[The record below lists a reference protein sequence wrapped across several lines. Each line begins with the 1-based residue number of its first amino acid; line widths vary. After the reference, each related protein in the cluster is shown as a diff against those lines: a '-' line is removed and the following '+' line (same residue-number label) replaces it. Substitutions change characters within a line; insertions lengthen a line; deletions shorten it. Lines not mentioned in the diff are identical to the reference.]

1 MSNAP
6 VIKEVIRPARK
17 IVSEVVGGGQAPQ
30 PAATQP
36 AAATAATAAK
46 GSSATERRMSRA
58 DQAQAANV
66 ASAARARRSGGYRSL
81 LAPSRME
88 NGMKGVART
97 LGGG

>member
-36 AAATAATAAK
+36 AAAAATAAAP
-46 GSSATERRMSRA
+46 SATERRMSRA

>member
-6 VIKEVIRPARK
+6 VFKEVLKFSPVRALAGKDTTLPPQAR
-17 IVSEVVGGGQAPQ
+17 EVVKAVAPE
-30 PAATQP
+30 
-36 AAATAATAAK
+36 
-46 GSSATERRMSRA
+46 SRMSRA
-58 DQAQAANV
+58 DQAEAANV

-88 NGMKGVART
+88 SGMKGVART

>member
-6 VIKEVIRPARK
+6 IIKEVVRPVRGV
-17 IVSEVVGGGQAPQ
+17 VSEIVGGGQAPQ
-30 PAATQP
+30 PAARP
-36 AAATAATAAK
+36 AAPTAAAAAP
-46 GSSATERRMSRA
+46 SATERRMSRA
-58 DQAQAANV
+58 DQAEAAQT

>member
-6 VIKEVIRPARK
+6 VIREVVRPVRRV
-17 IVSEVVGGGQAPQ
+17 VSEVVGGGSASQ

-36 AAATAATAAK
+36 AAAAATAAAAP
-46 GSSATERRMSRA
+46 SATERRMSRA
-58 DQAQAANV
+58 DQAEAAQT

>member
-6 VIKEVIRPARK
+6 VIREVIRPARK

-36 AAATAATAAK
+36 AAATAATAP
-46 GSSATERRMSRA
+46 SATERRMSRA
-58 DQAQAANV
+58 DQAEAAQT

-88 NGMKGVART
+88 NGMKGAART

>member
-6 VIKEVIRPARK
+6 LVREVVRPVRGV
-17 IVSEVVGGGQAPQ
+17 VSEIVGGGQAPQ

-36 AAATAATAAK
+36 AAAAAAP
-46 GSSATERRMSRA
+46 SATERRMTRA

-88 NGMKGVART
+88 NGMKGAART

>member
-30 PAATQP
+30 PAARPAAP
-36 AAATAATAAK
+36 AAAAAP
-46 GSSATERRMSRA
+46 SATERRMSRA
-58 DQAQAANV
+58 DQAEAAQT

-88 NGMKGVART
+88 NGMKGAART

>member
-6 VIKEVIRPARK
+6 VIREVIRPARK

-36 AAATAATAAK
+36 AAATAATAP
-46 GSSATERRMSRA
+46 SATERRMSRA
-58 DQAQAANV
+58 DQAEAAQT

>member
-36 AAATAATAAK
+36 AAATAAAAP
-46 GSSATERRMSRA
+46 SATERRMSRA
-58 DQAQAANV
+58 DQAEAANV

>member
-6 VIKEVIRPARK
+6 VIREVVRPARK

-36 AAATAATAAK
+36 AAATAATAP
-46 GSSATERRMSRA
+46 SATERRMSRA
-58 DQAQAANV
+58 DQAEAAQT

>member
-30 PAATQP
+30 PAARPAAP
-36 AAATAATAAK
+36 AAAAAP
-46 GSSATERRMSRA
+46 SATERRMSRA
-58 DQAQAANV
+58 DQAEAANV

>member
-36 AAATAATAAK
+36 AAATAATAP
-46 GSSATERRMSRA
+46 SATERRMSRA
-58 DQAQAANV
+58 DQAEAAQT

>member
-6 VIKEVIRPARK
+6 VVKEVIRPARK

-30 PAATQP
+30 PAARPAAPAAP
-36 AAATAATAAK
+36 AAAE
-46 GSSATERRMSRA
+46 SRMSRA

>member
-6 VIKEVIRPARK
+6 IIKEVVRPVRGV
-17 IVSEVVGGGQAPQ
+17 VSEIVGGGSAPQ

-36 AAATAATAAK
+36 AAATAATAP
-46 GSSATERRMSRA
+46 SATERRMSRA
-58 DQAQAANV
+58 DQAEAASV

-88 NGMKGVART
+88 NGMKGAART